1 MTSKI
6 YSDPEIMKIK
16 QGLEIDSEIVRQYWY
31 RSTFSFNMAVI
42 LHSAGAVTLAIGIM
56 ELLIGFSAGL
66 LLSVAIAVFFFFLG
80 NRFYGRFEKI
90 EWEFAEWK
98 VKNEQV

>member
-1 MTSKI
+1 MNLRSKPYI
-6 YSDPEIMKIK
+6 FHEGDIL
-16 QGLEIDSEIVRQYWY
+16 GTDSEIVRQYWY

-90 EWEFAEWK
+90 EWEFVEWK
-98 VKNEQV
+98 AEHEKA